1 MKIYNTLTR
10 KKEEFQPLEEG
21 KVKMYVCGP
30 TVYNL
35 IHIGNAR
42 PMICFDTVR
51 RYLEYKGYRLANKVK
66 RYNLTENKQEPKKPH
81 LPEHQQDAMDDYFE
95 DCKFLTS
102 FIGCNLFEEE
112 KKEDATGQLTF
123 YLTRKNCNA
132 KGVYTSEGMTVLR
145 DSHVVK
151 ECSPSYKNRSKREEW
166 LKKYTY
172 DKNGEHY
179 LKSDYSFD
187 SPSTASS
194 YCLGC
199 SSNGWVDWKTRDKRS
214 LDSIFRL

>member
-1 MKIYNTLTR
+1 MTKADV
-10 KKEEFQPLEEG
+10 E
-21 KVKMYVCGP
+21 
-30 TVYNL
+30 
-35 IHIGNAR
+35 
-42 PMICFDTVR
+42 
-51 RYLEYKGYRLANKVK
+51 YLEYKGYRLANKVK

-112 KKEDATGQLTF
+112 KKEDTTGQLTF
-123 YLTRKNCNA
+123 YLTRRNCNA

-145 DSHVVK
+145 DSHVVR
-151 ECSPSYKNRSKREEW
+151 ESSASYKNRPKREEW

-172 DKNGEHY
+172 YKNGEPY

-187 SPSTASS
+187 SPSALVTV
-194 YCLGC
+194 GKI
-199 SSNGWVDWKTRDKRS
+199 GKRKIDEVWILS
-214 LDSIFRL
+214 FAYNTIQLIYS